1 VSATFAQ
8 YSTQPTIYGS
18 TNCGLAA
25 LPAGPGLL
33 VPAVGFTT
41 SSH

>member
-8 YSTQPTIYGS
+8 YSTQPLVYGIS
-18 TNCGLAA
+18 TCGLAA

-33 VPAVGFTT
+33 VPAVAFTKD
-41 SSH
+41 S